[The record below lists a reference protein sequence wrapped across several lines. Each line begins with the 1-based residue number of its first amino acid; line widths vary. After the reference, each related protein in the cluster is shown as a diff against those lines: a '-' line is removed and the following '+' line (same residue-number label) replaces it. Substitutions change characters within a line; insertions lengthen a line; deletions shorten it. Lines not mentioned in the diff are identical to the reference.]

1 MDLHNSRDGNFEL
14 ANFKQFEGRDMQDGL
29 AGIADRARE
38 LGDLGDN
45 GVELELIG
53 DHLDNAEGN
62 SIFPERE
69 TGQELLILAQ
79 DKETGDAL
87 DVFNVA
93 NLIAVIRD
101 ATSCERTAD
110 KQLCEAAEAIAL
122 ICSKC
127 GVDMHE
133 PDNQSVSAEITEFGD
148 SIILTNDGGV
158 TGRIIMHAEI
168 KADELIRL
176 TKLCYFD

>member
-1 MDLHNSRDGNFEL
+1 MDLHDGRDGSFEL

-38 LGDLGDN
+38 LGDLRDDD
-45 GVELELIG
+45 VELELIG

-69 TGQELLILAQ
+69 TGQELLILAR

-87 DVFNVA
+87 DAFNVA

-101 ATSCERTAD
+101 AVSCERTED

-127 GVDMHE
+127 GADMHE
-133 PDNQSVSAEITEFGD
+133 PDNQSVSAEISDFGD
-148 SIILTNDGGV
+148 SIILTNDAGV
-158 TGRIIMHAEI
+158 SERVTMHAEI
-168 KADELIRL
+168 KANELIRL
-176 TKLCYFD
+176 AKLCYFY